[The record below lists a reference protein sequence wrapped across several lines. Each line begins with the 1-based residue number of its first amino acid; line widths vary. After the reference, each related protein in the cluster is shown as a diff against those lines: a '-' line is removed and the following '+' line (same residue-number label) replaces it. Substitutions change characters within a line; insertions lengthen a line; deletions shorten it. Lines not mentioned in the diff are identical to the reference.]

1 MAGNN
6 GQLFLVLVDIG
17 TSIANFVVAA
27 GQRDATQDETNDVID
42 LSSKDSGRTKDIILG
57 RLTQTLS
64 FTGLHIFGD
73 AGRAALIDA
82 SRNGTAIKLRTQ
94 FNAVDTEE
102 ASAFVTS
109 RSESHPDQ
117 DASLIDIAFEISGQ
131 WAAVS

>member
-6 GQLFLVLVDIG
+6 GQLFLILVDIG

-64 FTGLHIFGD
+64 FVPSLGGCFTESRKTGL
-73 AGRAALIDA
+73 
-82 SRNGTAIKLRTQ
+82 
-94 FNAVDTEE
+94 
-102 ASAFVTS
+102 
-109 RSESHPDQ
+109 
-117 DASLIDIAFEISGQ
+117 
-131 WAAVS
+131 